1 MLIHNKRPDWDEV
14 APTTLSKW
22 FSELAC
28 CDCNAQVRSCDIW
41 EALWQLKRAAYLA
54 PWVSWLRPE
63 HHQYPMNETRKV
75 SMNTTVK
82 RRYLTK
88 SRFKL
93 ALECPTKLY
102 YAAESNS
109 YFDKNK
115 DNDFLQALADG
126 GNQVGELAK
135 FKYHPNPV
143 GDAITVE
150 TLQYEE
156 ALSQTN
162 AKLRGPGRV
171 VVAEAALFH
180 EPYFVR
186 VDILIRDQDAKTI
199 DIIEVK
205 SKSVD
210 DETVAARFKSEKGD
224 FDSEWLPYL
233 YDVTFQ
239 AEVARLSFPGYTIRP
254 KLLLLDASK
263 PCEKDGLHQ
272 LFKIVQEKDS
282 QSGRT
287 RVQIQTPPN
296 LTRKD
301 IGSLDFLREVDVS
314 DIVAELRHMPINN
327 AAHVPEEHLLNLST
341 FMKWAGELQMQGN
354 RAFHGVS
361 KTCRSCQF
369 RAPAGESLHSGVH
382 ECWQSAL
389 SQGLIQGGRD
399 LTDRTIPLSIEL
411 WGGASGSRSFADVVL
426 KQGRA
431 FLADVQEDDIRPKAE
446 YVGRGMSPLQRRM
459 SQVDAASGQGPA
471 FMIDEA
477 RLTEMDDWQWPLHMI
492 DFETSA
498 PALPFFKNMRPYQTL
513 AFQFSHHIMEKTV
526 DGKIRIRH
534 ANQWISTQAGAFPSI
549 EFVRQLRKALM
560 PTGQLMG
567 TVFRYHNHENTVLRG
582 LRKTITDAGQTIVP
596 DAEDL
601 IAFIDLITK
610 STGEE
615 AKIHGQ
621 FAGEKSMVDLHRL
634 IQEGYYSAKAGG
646 SISLKFML
654 PAILHDAP
662 GVANLY
668 RQPGMY
674 GTGLPIDSM
683 NFHGPVGHVWLQ
695 ADKVNDPYKTLPG
708 IFGPAHADLNE
719 MLLRLAGD
727 DDDEGSI
734 NQGGLAMTAYNYTQF
749 SSLSVSER
757 QSIEQALLRY
767 CELDT
772 LAMVMLVQ
780 GLIEL
785 RGNMA

>member
-1 MLIHNKRPDWDEV
+1 M
-14 APTTLSKW
+14 
-22 FSELAC
+22 
-28 CDCNAQVRSCDIW
+28 
-41 EALWQLKRAAYLA
+41 
-54 PWVSWLRPE
+54 
-63 HHQYPMNETRKV
+63 
-75 SMNTTVK
+75 TTVAK
-82 RRYLTK
+82 KRYLTK
-88 SRFKL
+88 SRFKM

-102 YAAESNS
+102 YAAESNI

-162 AKLRGPGRV
+162 AKLSGPGRV

-186 VDILIRDQDAKTI
+186 VDILVCDKESKTI
-199 DIIEVK
+199 DLIEVK

-210 DETVAARFKSEKGD
+210 DETVAARFKSKKGD
-224 FDSEWLPYL
+224 FDPGWLPYL

-239 AEVARLSFPGYTIRP
+239 AEVARLSFPGYAIRP
-254 KLLLLDASK
+254 KLLLLDASR

-272 LFKIVQEKDS
+272 LFQIVQEKDP
-282 QSGRT
+282 QSGRM
-287 RVQIQTPPN
+287 RVQIKTPPN
-296 LTRKD
+296 LTRED

-327 AAHVPEEHLLNLST
+327 AAHIPVVHAQNLSI
-341 FMKWAGELQMQGN
+341 FMNWAGELQMKGT
-354 RAFHGVS
+354 RVFHGLS
-361 KTCRSCQF
+361 KTCRACQY
-369 RAPAGESLHSGVH
+369 RAPVGESLRSGVH

-389 SQGLIQGGRD
+389 SKGLIQGGRD
-399 LTDRTIPLSIEL
+399 LTDRSIPLSIEL
-411 WGGASGSRSFADVVL
+411 WGGAAGSRSFADVAL

-431 FLADVQEDDIRPKAE
+431 FLGDIQEEDILPTTQYAGK
-446 YVGRGMSPLQRRM
+446 GMSPLERRM
-459 SQVDAASGQGPA
+459 AQIQAANGQGVR
-471 FMIDEA
+471 FQIEEE
-477 RLTEMDDWQWPLHMI
+477 RLSEMDDWQWPLHMI

-498 PALPFFKNMRPYQTL
+498 PALPFFKGMRPYQTL
-513 AFQFSHHIMEKTV
+513 AFQFSHHIMEKMP
-526 DGKIRIRH
+526 DGQIRIRH
-534 ANQWISTQAGAFPSI
+534 ANQWISTQAQTFPSI

-560 PTGQLMG
+560 PTGQLEG

-582 LRKTITDAGQTIVP
+582 LRKTITDAGLALVP
-596 DAEDL
+596 DTQALTD
-601 IAFIDLITK
+601 FIDLITK
-610 STGEE
+610 STGDET
-615 AKIHGQ
+615 KMHGT
-621 FAGEKSMVDLHRL
+621 FAGKKAMVDLHRL

-646 SISLKFML
+646 SISLKFLL

-668 RQPGMY
+668 RQPGIY
-674 GTGLPIDSM
+674 GTGLPIESL
-683 NFHGPVGHVWLQ
+683 NFHGPEGHVWLQ
-695 ADKVNDPYKTLPG
+695 ADKGNDPYKTLPS
-708 IFGPAHADLNE
+708 IFGPGHSDLNE

-727 DDDEGSI
+727 EEEEGAI

-749 SSLSVSER
+749 SSLSTSER
-757 QSIEQALLRY
+757 QRIEQALLRY

-780 GLIEL
+780 GLFEL
-785 RGNMA
+785 RSVDA